1 MEKLARFVQAVL
13 LLTVLL
19 VGVAGPVAADPGR
32 LSNTPSPVVVVQNV
46 DIAAVQNAIIGMML
60 PSGRT
65 PVRQDANV
73 MVYEFQLGFWQS
85 VGVQMA
91 QGNSGWQQ
99 PKGRQTFT
107 MAQQGPNV
115 MLTVKM
121 ETVATNMFNASNSIE
136 ITNPVVYN
144 ENWLALKLIAAFAE
158 GRIVAGNHNAL
169 GITDY
174 EKPTRKTRKIGYVI
188 QGVVPGGPAEKAGLM
203 AGDVVTAIGGMPTA
217 EQSPDAVAMMGFLQE
232 GEAILQVQGKGEVK
246 LVKASRLGVPPV
258 ASAPPAPAQAPAST
272 DVPSS
277 EAPRPEEQ
285 KTWWDQHRDN

>member
-1 MEKLARFVQAVL
+1 
-13 LLTVLL
+13 
-19 VGVAGPVAADPGR
+19 
-32 LSNTPSPVVVVQNV
+32 
-46 DIAAVQNAIIGMML
+46 
-60 PSGRT
+60 
-65 PVRQDANV
+65 
-73 MVYEFQLGFWQS
+73 
-85 VGVQMA
+85 
-91 QGNSGWQQ
+91 
-99 PKGRQTFT
+99 
-107 MAQQGPNV
+107 

-174 EKPTRKTRKIGYVI
+174 GKPTRKTRKIGYVI
-188 QGVVPGGPAEKAGLM
+188 QGVVPGGPAEKGGLM

-246 LVKASRLGVPPV
+246 LVKASRPGAPPV
-258 ASAPPAPAQAPAST
+258 ASAPPAPVQVPAST

-277 EAPRPEEQ
+277 QAPKSEEQ